1 MGIAIYG
8 RPEETRVEN
17 FLGDVVRAMMSLS
30 GTMVASF
37 KNIHSFL
44 PVHTPLDNLIGTNP
58 KEIGEI
64 IVNGDSP
71 PPMRTVDGIKQT
83 YPPTTAEEKLAR
95 KNKLKSRD
103 LNMKLLRSLPSKW
116 KTHTPIWR
124 NKPDL
129 ETLSMDDL
137 YNNLKI
143 YETKVKGSSSSS
155 QNSQNVAFVSSN
167 SSGSINQAHGF
178 NFANTDSL
186 SDAMVMLNKRARR
199 FLKKNG
205 IKIGANGSETIGFDK
220 TKVECYNCHKRG
232 HFTRKCRATRENR
245 YIELVRR
252 NVIIETIDANALM
265 AQERFGYDWSDQ
277 AEDGP
282 TNLALMTYT
291 SLEHYDNLSKDYK
304 KYQFNVGA
312 YKTDLGSVEARLVVY
327 KKSKEIFEDNIKIL
341 KLDIYLRDNA
351 LTKLRKKLEKA
362 EKERDE
368 IKITLEKFENSSK
381 TLNKIEDENETETK
395 SKQRK
400 PSFAKIEFAKH
411 NEQMKSHRESVK
423 QEEHNRQAKHPR
435 KNNQSPRVENA
446 DFVEIV
452 DFINANLIK
461 YALTMRLSMR
471 RGETNRVERAATTAA
486 SLDAEQ
492 DSGDRP
498 AQTRFKRLSKQSY
511 EPPLSRVNTLGSG
524 EDNMQLMELMEL
536 CTKLSAKVLA
546 LKNNK
551 TAQDLKFTH
560 LKKREDA
567 SNQGRNDQDKEISFV
582 QDAEIQGRYSYDI
595 ENNTASTSITTA
607 SINIITVEPVNT
619 VNTPITTAGVS
630 VSTAEPKKGS
640 KEKSSETATRPT
652 RGVIMREASET
663 TTRPTVPPQQKLDPK
678 DKEEEERMAKQKEE
692 DANISEWDDV
702 QAMMDA
708 DHELAERLQAEEQG

>member
-95 KNKLKSRD
+95 KNKLKSRG
-103 LNMKLLRSLPSKW
+103 LP
-116 KTHTPIWR
+116 
-124 NKPDL
+124 
-129 ETLSMDDL
+129 E
-137 YNNLKI
+137 
-143 YETKVKGSSSSS
+143 
-155 QNSQNVAFVSSN
+155 
-167 SSGSINQAHGF
+167 
-178 NFANTDSL
+178 
-186 SDAMVMLNKRARR
+186 
-199 FLKKNG
+199 
-205 IKIGANGSETIGFDK
+205 KIGTENL
-220 TKVECYNCHKRG
+220 
-232 HFTRKCRATRENR
+232 ATRENR

-435 KNNQSPRVENA
+435 KNNQSPRGNKRNQNNLMSQRLGN
-446 DFVEIV
+446 DFKMLNKACHICGSFEHLQYTCKHNKGYLNGQRLVRLVWNNTRKGNHQNSLRNSNPHPKRNFVPRTVLIRCV
-452 DFINANLIK
+452 FKTLNTARQNSSRAVVSVNSARKINTAYPRPTINS
-461 YALTMRLSMR
+461 ARPVSNVF
-471 RGETNRVERAATTAA
+471 NRVYSHGKMPINNRTT
-486 SLDAEQ
+486 
-492 DSGDRP
+492 
-498 AQTRFKRLSKQSY
+498 SKNSKINKK
-511 EPPLSRVNTLGSG
+511 VNTIR
-524 EDNMQLMELMEL
+524 
-536 CTKLSAKVLA
+536 AK
-546 LKNNK
+546 
-551 TAQDLKFTH
+551 H
-560 LKKREDA
+560 
-567 SNQGRNDQDKEISFV
+567 
-582 QDAEIQGRYSYDI
+582 
-595 ENNTASTSITTA
+595 
-607 SINIITVEPVNT
+607 VNT
-619 VNTPITTAGVS
+619 VRPEVNTVR
-630 VSTAEPKKGS
+630 PKAVLNVVHGNQVNVVK
-640 KEKSSETATRPT
+640 A
-652 RGVIMREASET
+652 
-663 TTRPTVPPQQKLDPK
+663 
-678 DKEEEERMAKQKEE
+678 
-692 DANISEWDDV
+692 
-702 QAMMDA
+702 
-708 DHELAERLQAEEQG
+708 LACWVWRS

>member
-1 MGIAIYG
+1 
-8 RPEETRVEN
+8 
-17 FLGDVVRAMMSLS
+17 
-30 GTMVASF
+30 
-37 KNIHSFL
+37 
-44 PVHTPLDNLIGTNP
+44 
-58 KEIGEI
+58 
-64 IVNGDSP
+64 
-71 PPMRTVDGIKQT
+71 
-83 YPPTTAEEKLAR
+83 
-95 KNKLKSRD
+95 
-103 LNMKLLRSLPSKW
+103 
-116 KTHTPIWR
+116 
-124 NKPDL
+124 
-129 ETLSMDDL
+129 
-137 YNNLKI
+137 
-143 YETKVKGSSSSS
+143 
-155 QNSQNVAFVSSN
+155 
-167 SSGSINQAHGF
+167 
-178 NFANTDSL
+178 
-186 SDAMVMLNKRARR
+186 
-199 FLKKNG
+199 
-205 IKIGANGSETIGFDK
+205 
-220 TKVECYNCHKRG
+220 
-232 HFTRKCRATRENR
+232 
-245 YIELVRR
+245 
-252 NVIIETIDANALM
+252 
-265 AQERFGYDWSDQ
+265 
-277 AEDGP
+277 
-282 TNLALMTYT
+282 
-291 SLEHYDNLSKDYK
+291 
-304 KYQFNVGA
+304 
-312 YKTDLGSVEARLVVY
+312 
-327 KKSKEIFEDNIKIL
+327 
-341 KLDIYLRDNA
+341 
-351 LTKLRKKLEKA
+351 
-362 EKERDE
+362 
-368 IKITLEKFENSSK
+368 
-381 TLNKIEDENETETK
+381 
-395 SKQRK
+395 
-400 PSFAKIEFAKH
+400 
-411 NEQMKSHRESVK
+411 
-423 QEEHNRQAKHPR
+423 
-435 KNNQSPRVENA
+435 
-446 DFVEIV
+446 
-452 DFINANLIK
+452 
-461 YALTMRLSMR
+461 MR